1 MLVAVVLFVVMDA
14 LGKYLSLRYPVIQ
27 VVWARY
33 AFHLLA
39 MAPILLHPR
48 VTVLTNRLG
57 LQLLRSMCL
66 LGTTFLFYSA
76 VQHIPLATAN
86 AIAFVGPLLVTA
98 LSVPLLGERVGPR
111 RWAAVFVGFIGVM
124 VIIRPGAGMRD
135 WAMLLPVGVAV
146 CFAFYQITT
155 RLLSRTDAALTTLF
169 WTGAGGLLVSTAAL
183 PFNWTT
189 PDLFSW
195 VLLASIGVVGCVSHL
210 LMIKAYQAAPAAVL
224 APFIYTQLVWA
235 IPMGY
240 VLFGDFPDSWT
251 LVGAAIVV
259 GSGLYVWYRESARR
273 RKD

>member
-155 RLLSRTDAALTTLF
+155 RLLSRTDA
-169 WTGAGGLLVSTAAL
+169 
-183 PFNWTT
+183 
-189 PDLFSW
+189 
-195 VLLASIGVVGCVSHL
+195 
-210 LMIKAYQAAPAAVL
+210 VL